1 MTPPWSAARP
11 ALGTWVKVPA
21 PEVVEILADSGLDF
35 LVIDGEHG
43 AFDPRTLS
51 IMISVAR
58 GHGIPAFVRTAGHA
72 PRDVQPALD
81 AGAAGLFVPHV
92 DSADIAREVV
102 ESCRF
107 PPHGHRGASPN
118 TRAGAWGRV
127 GSKDYL
133 TQGNDEMTL
142 VAQLESPEAVA
153 EADRIAELPGID
165 AVFIGAY
172 DLAVSAG
179 AEPGGE
185 AAQAL
190 VRGLEDRCRASDRDY
205 GGVAFSGAQ
214 AGELLDRGHRF
225 VMVGSDVSFLGG
237 SARETVAEARR

>member
-1 MTPPWSAARP
+1 MTPPWSATRP

-21 PEVVEILADSGLDF
+21 PEVVEILVLTGLDF

-51 IMISVAR
+51 TMISVAR

-92 DSADIAREVV
+92 DSVGIARKVV

-107 PPHGHRGASPN
+107 PPRGRRGASPN
-118 TRAGAWGRV
+118 TRAGAWGRI

-133 TQGNDEMTL
+133 ARGEDEVTL

-153 EADRIAELPGID
+153 DADRITEVAGID

-179 AEPGGE
+179 VEPGGE

-190 VRGLEDRCRASDRDY
+190 VRGAEDRCQASNRTY

-225 VMVGSDVSFLGG
+225 VMVGSDVAFLGG
-237 SARETVAEARR
+237 GARETVSEVRG